1 MAWNQPGNGGG
12 QDPWGGRERPR
23 SSGPSGSG
31 PEAFIEKLKG
41 LLSGGGGGSGAG
53 GQDFPL
59 VKWGVIGAVVLWSLF
74 GFYRVEQAEQA
85 VTFRFGQFNGIKTAG
100 LHWHPPFVDSYRK
113 VNVERTEQLPLDS
126 NMITKDENLV
136 EISLQVQ
143 YRISDPKLYTLA
155 VVSPESTLAHAA
167 ESALRHVVGS
177 STMSM
182 ILNEGRSAVAQDIL
196 PRLQA
201 YLDLYQAGINVR
213 NVNILEALPPKEV
226 KAAFDDVIRA
236 KEDMERL
243 KNQAETYAN
252 GIVPEARGQAARLVA
267 DATAYK
273 QEVVDRATG
282 DASRFT
288 SIVSEYKANPA
299 VVRSRLY
306 LETMESVLGRT
317 PKVLVEPNGAAPLL
331 YLPLDRMGSGAAQRP
346 TAPTTEAMS
355 PAVEPAATGAQ
366 RQTRPARNLEE
377 AR

>member
-182 ILNEGRSAVAQDIL
+182 ILNEGRSAVAQDIQ

-331 YLPLDRMGSGAAQRP
+331 YLPLDRMGSGAAPRP
-346 TAPTTEAMS
+346 TAPTTDAMA